1 MHKLYIKV
9 KVRETKKKNFS
20 QESTYGTKR
29 HLEVKKNPQVSLPRH
44 DRRILSD
51 DSYKA
56 PVYLLCFSR
65 PSFLHFIALNS
76 VICIVWASRSGV
88 IARHLK
94 LTRFFFFFLEG
105 AWNLHDYLC
114 VFLSLFTTVTMLI
127 GVKKIQTISFFLF

>member
-9 KVRETKKKNFS
+9 KVRKTKKKNFS

-94 LTRFFFFFLEG
+94 LTRFFFSFWKE
-105 AWNLHDYLC
+105 HETYTITC
-114 VFLSLFTTVTMLI
+114 VFFKSVYDCDD
-127 GVKKIQTISFFLF
+127 VNRCKKFFRPFLFFFV